1 MARYPG
7 LTATDPTTGNIWVC
21 IGGSDIRGW
30 QWCWV
35 GLSGGTFYALEAAGV
50 PIPHPSLGRALETL
64 RA

>member
-21 IGGSDIRGW
+21 IGGSDRLGW

-35 GLSGGTFYALEAAGV
+35 GPREGTFYALETADTPA
-50 PIPHPSLGRALETL
+50 HPSLGRALEHSNG
-64 RA
+64 